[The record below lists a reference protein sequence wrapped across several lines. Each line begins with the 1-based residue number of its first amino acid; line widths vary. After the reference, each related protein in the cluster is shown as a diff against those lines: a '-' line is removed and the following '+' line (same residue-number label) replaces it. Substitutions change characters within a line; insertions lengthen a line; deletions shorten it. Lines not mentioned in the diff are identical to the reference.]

1 MQTSAPAILTHV
13 GYSRCL
19 IFRSGYTQPTATH
32 GMTSVT
38 STHRTLA
45 ESNAANPGCNSPFQ
59 PDGAKSAMTS
69 SISTSASAASCH
81 AAERTPKSLRFQ
93 CEFLRSSTHWLHT
106 LINSR
111 PTLPTDTLYFD
122 RISSIVP
129 LTFAGRRVIRQL
141 PMFVSTYETT
151 PVVTVS
157 HRFQA

>member
-1 MQTSAPAILTHV
+1 MQTSAPSILTHF

-32 GMTSVT
+32 DMTSVT
-38 STHRTLA
+38 YAHRTLA
-45 ESNAANPGCNSPFQ
+45 ESNAANAGCNSPFQ
-59 PDGAKSAMTS
+59 PDAAKSAMTS
-69 SISTSASAASCH
+69 SISSCH

-129 LTFAGRRVIRQL
+129 PTFVGRRVIRQL